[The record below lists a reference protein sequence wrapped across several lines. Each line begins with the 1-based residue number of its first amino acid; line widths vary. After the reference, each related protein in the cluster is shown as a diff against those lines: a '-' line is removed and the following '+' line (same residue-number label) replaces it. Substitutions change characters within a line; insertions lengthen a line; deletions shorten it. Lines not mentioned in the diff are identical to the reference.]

1 MRSPKSLASANPFH
15 KKKISERMINW
26 DKKSLFKLG
35 QVTKGEVPS
44 TTDTPKQEGTKPI
57 SSIVETLQRFF

>member
-1 MRSPKSLASANPFH
+1 MRSPKSLSSGNPFH

-26 DKKSLFKLG
+26 DEKSLYKLG
-35 QVTKGEVPS
+35 QVTKGEVQS
-44 TTDTPKQEGTKPI
+44 TNDTPKQEGAKPI